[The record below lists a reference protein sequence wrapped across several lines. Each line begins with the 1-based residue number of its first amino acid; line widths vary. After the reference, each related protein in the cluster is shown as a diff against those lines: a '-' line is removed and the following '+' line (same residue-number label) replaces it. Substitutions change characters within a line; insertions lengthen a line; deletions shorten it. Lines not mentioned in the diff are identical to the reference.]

1 MHSDRHLSAGHT
13 TGCPRA
19 GTSAMKSVVSSHLED
34 QIRPSTQVS
43 LQLQKGD
50 KRFSPTQAQ
59 EEHQEI
65 KSTLLLQDLETSSIE
80 NNAPDGSTVSKDQSP
95 GQRLYIPLAWS
106 PSPTQVRLTV
116 LEESALPSSLQNLLT
131 QIK

>member
-1 MHSDRHLSAGHT
+1 
-13 TGCPRA
+13 
-19 GTSAMKSVVSSHLED
+19 MKSLVSSLLEE
-34 QIRPSTQVS
+34 QIRLSTQVS

-65 KSTLLLQDLETSSIE
+65 KSTSYSKIWMQAGIKD
-80 NNAPDGSTVSKDQSP
+80 NAPDGSIVSKDQSP

-106 PSPTQVRLTV
+106 PSPTQ
-116 LEESALPSSLQNLLT
+116 LELS
-131 QIK
+131 